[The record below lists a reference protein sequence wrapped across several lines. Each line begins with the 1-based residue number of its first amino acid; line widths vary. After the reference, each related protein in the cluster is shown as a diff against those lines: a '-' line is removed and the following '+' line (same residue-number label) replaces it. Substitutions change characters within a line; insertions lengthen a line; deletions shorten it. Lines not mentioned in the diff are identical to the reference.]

1 MKHAE
6 KLLFVLLPV
15 FLLLAGCAAGKA
27 PSSSPAA
34 EPENTET
41 LYATM
46 IQYGGEDE
54 STAAYLKIAERSKKL
69 FPLLE
74 EQVGAFSVNAYNYQT
89 MDEDGTPLYTM
100 NTLHYPIEIDPNGY
114 TIEVS
119 KNYFRYFP
127 VETVEESPVENLLA
141 EEDNTL
147 NLLVPEQ
154 FRDQEQDIIKAHR
167 ERFYFEKVEAENEY
181 NKSAGRPD
189 RLDLRAEDLQINV
202 IYVKDGQRYC
212 LLRSDCAMDTGGW
225 VTDPIVR
232 IYTSNTHCNYAH
244 SLLSQ
249 WTYFFADTSDPEEAF
264 ERILPAVKACGAE
277 ESFQKVQPADMQP
290 TAEE

>member
-1 MKHAE
+1 MKLTK
-6 KLLFVLLPV
+6 KLLLVLPALS
-15 FLLLAGCAAGKA
+15 LLLAGCTAGEA

-34 EPENTET
+34 EPEAAKT
-41 LYATM
+41 LYTTV
-46 IQYGGEDE
+46 IQYSGEDE
-54 STAAYLKIAERSKKL
+54 SDAAYLEIAERNQKL

-74 EQVGAFSVNAYNYQT
+74 EQVGAFSVNAYNYQA

-127 VETVEESPVENLLA
+127 VETLEESPVEDLLA
-141 EEDNTL
+141 DEDNTL

-154 FRDQEQDIIKAHR
+154 FQDQEQDIIKAHR

-189 RLDLRAEDLQINV
+189 RLELRPEDLQINV
-202 IYVKDGQRYC
+202 IYAKGGQRYC
-212 LLRSDCAMDTGGW
+212 LLRSDCAAETGGW
-225 VTDPIVR
+225 IADPIVR
-232 IYTSNTHCNYAH
+232 IYTSNIHCNYAH

-249 WTYFFADTSDPEEAF
+249 WTYFYADTGDPKEAF
-264 ERILPAVKACGAE
+264 ELIRPAVKACGAE
-277 ESFQKVQPADMQP
+277 KSFQKVQPADMQP